1 MDERVAATAET
12 SVRGAAGP
20 SLVVVGI
27 GADGWD
33 GLTGPAR
40 TAIALA
46 DAVIGSERQL
56 AYLPEALPA
65 LRVPLPAR
73 PAEKLPPLLETLTG
87 LRVCV
92 LASGDPM
99 FYGIGSTLVRIFGAD
114 AVEVVPHPGS
124 VSLACARLRWSTED
138 VTVRSEVGRP
148 LDLLRADLAPGAR
161 VLVLSSG
168 AATPNAVCALLADAG
183 YGASRVWVLEQLD
196 GPGERIV
203 AGTAADLKAPG
214 GGFDPLNV
222 VAVEAIASVPPLGRT
237 GLPDEAFEHDG
248 QLTKREI
255 RVLTLARLVPLPR
268 QLLWDVGGGAGSVGI
283 EWMRAAPGAK
293 AIAVERNADRAERI
307 CANASRLGAPDL
319 QVIVGEAPAALAGLP
334 APDAVFVGGGGS
346 DPALLECC
354 WNALAPGGRMV
365 VNAVTLQTEAV
376 LVEHAGRLGGDLVR
390 LEISR
395 AVPLG
400 HASEA
405 RSPAR
410 NEPSDDRASRWRR
423 TGWHAAHPV
432 TQWTVTK

>member
-1 MDERVAATAET
+1 MI
-12 SVRGAAGP
+12 
-20 SLVVVGI
+20 VVVGI

-40 TAIALA
+40 TAIASA
-46 DAVIGSERQL
+46 DAVIGSDRQL
-56 AYLPEALPA
+56 AYLPGSLPA
-65 LRVPLPAR
+65 LRVPLPTR
-73 PAEKLPPLLETLTG
+73 PAEKLPTLLETLTG

-99 FYGIGSTLVRIFGAD
+99 FYGIGSTLVRLVGAD

-138 VTVRSEVGRP
+138 VTVRSAVGRP
-148 LDLLRADLAPGAR
+148 LDRLRGDLAPGAQ
-161 VLVLSSG
+161 VLLLSAG
-168 AATPNAVCALLADAG
+168 VDTPEAVCTLLVDAG

-196 GPGERIV
+196 GPVERIT
-203 AGTAADLKAPG
+203 AGTAQDLKAPAE
-214 GGFDPLNV
+214 GFDPLNV
-222 VAVEAIASVPPLGRT
+222 VALEAVAGVAPLGRT
-237 GLPDEAFEHDG
+237 GLPDEAYEHDG

-255 RVLTLARLVPLPR
+255 RVLTLARLVPLPG

-283 EWMRAAPGAK
+283 EWMRAAAGAT
-293 AIAVERNADRAERI
+293 AITVERNAERAERI
-307 CANASRLGAPDL
+307 GRNAARLGVPEL
-319 QVIVGEAPAALAGLP
+319 RVLLGEAPTALAGLP

-346 DPALLECC
+346 DPALLQRC
-354 WNALAPGGRMV
+354 WSALTPGGRMV

-376 LVEHAGRLGGDLVR
+376 VVEHAARLGGDLVR

-400 HASEA
+400 QFS
-405 RSPAR
+405 
-410 NEPSDDRASRWRR
+410 
-423 TGWHAAHPV
+423 GWQAAHPV